1 MHPVPLRGQD
11 PNPLGFLP
19 GRELARQYYFEV
31 VAPILQVHHP
41 GLVHSAGLLG
51 PGSEVLGFDDP
62 MSADHNWGPRLTLF
76 LAMNDHTRLRDKLW
90 DTLAHELP
98 LEFYGHPTHYEPA
111 PGDPGSLIPVA
122 ASSHP
127 INHLLEIATLPT
139 FLQQTIGTDLQD
151 DFGILDWLLTPEQ
164 KLRCLS
170 EGPVFHDGLDVLL
183 PMQRKL
189 RYYPHDLW
197 LYLLSA
203 QWQRI
208 GQEEPFVG
216 RAGIVGDDVGSAV
229 IAARLVRDVMRLC
242 LLMER
247 TYAPYPKW
255 FGSAF
260 ARLENAPRLTPLLE
274 GALRAR
280 DWQERERYLS
290 PAYEIVA
297 EMHNALGIT
306 SQMPVK
312 VSQFHDRPFLV
323 IQGETFA
330 KAIWNAIEDEEVR
343 SLPFGVGKVDQWVDS
358 TDILSS
364 TPRWGKLGVIYT
376 EQS

>member
-216 RAGIVGDDVGSAV
+216 RAGIAEDELGSTV
-229 IAARLVRDVMRLC
+229 IAARLVRDLMRLG
-242 LLMER
+242 LLMEKQ
-247 TYAPYPKW
+247 YAPYPKW
-255 FGSAF
+255 FGTAF
-260 ARLENAPRLTPLLE
+260 ARLDCAQRLAPILE
-274 GALRAR
+274 QVLSAERWR
-280 DWQERERYLS
+280 EREQRLN
-290 PAYEIVA
+290 AACEIMA
-297 EMHNALGIT
+297 QRHNALGI
-306 SQMPVK
+306 SDRVPVR
-312 VSQFHDRPFLV
+312 VSQFHSRPFMI
-323 IQGETFA
+323 IQGERIART
-330 KAIWNAIEDEEVR
+330 IWEAIEDDAVKA
-343 SLPFGVGKVDQWVDS
+343 LPFGVGKVDQYLDS

-364 TPRWGKLGVIYT
+364 SSRCRALDSVYGF
-376 EQS
+376 